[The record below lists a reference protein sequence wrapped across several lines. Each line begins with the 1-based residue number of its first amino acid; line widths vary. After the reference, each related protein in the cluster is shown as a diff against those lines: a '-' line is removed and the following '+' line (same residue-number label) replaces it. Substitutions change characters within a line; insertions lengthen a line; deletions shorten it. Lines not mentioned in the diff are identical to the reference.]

1 MPYIVVFL
9 NKCDL
14 VDDSQLL
21 ELVEMEVRELLV
33 KCDFPGEE
41 TPIIFGSALKA
52 LQGDAE
58 AKNKILELASEL
70 DVPYLR
76 SMYPCIETTACIAR
90 PMVFQIQRLCY
101 LKMWESNSDFDLPK
115 VALIAI
121 SPAQ

>member
-1 MPYIVVFL
+1 
-9 NKCDL
+9 
-14 VDDSQLL
+14 
-21 ELVEMEVRELLV
+21 MEVRELLV